1 MSFDDEVWVE
11 DEKEIC
17 KIERLNEAQAATKFR
32 VDPLAKQGIQ
42 DLLCLSDLNEFNC
55 LHNIRI
61 RYLKELIYTQIGS
74 SILVSINPYV
84 FLQNIYNQETIA
96 YYKIKLGQHQA
107 QLKTSVREN
116 EFEPHLFKIAQLSYD
131 QLFETK
137 TKELRICSMIIS
149 GESGSGKTESTKI
162 LLRYLAA
169 ESRSGLFRTIQ
180 HGQTIEQQIFASNP
194 VLEAFGNAK
203 TARNDNSSRFG
214 KFMHLYFNPDT
225 KRVSTAKVDNYL
237 LEKSRVVKIN
247 KQERNY
253 HIFYQIIASQIP
265 ELKLKSPQQ
274 YEYLKGGDL
283 SYQRNEKQ
291 EFEETDKCLD
301 NLNFSPDQKKYIYQT
316 LAGLLHLGNI
326 QIEYDSIKSK
336 LKLDDSLKLAS
347 QLLGIPNQQLED
359 LICKVFTSV
368 GKEIVTKNN
377 NLESAQS
384 SRDTLAKHLYEKLF
398 NWLINKINE
407 QLLNIKSLSFSNQ
420 QQQPQLTQ
428 YMIGIL
434 DIFGFEIF
442 TDANGLHSNS
452 FEQLNINFTNEKLQ
466 QHFNQQMFVTEQKE
480 YDQESIK
487 WQQIKFPDNKKIIE
501 LIENSQISIYK
512 MLIDQ
517 TIVLNRGDKEFLN
530 SLKQLPKDHLVL
542 VSDLQTAEI
551 EPRFD
556 KKLHRIAKFDWFCLK
571 HFAGAVAYN
580 VTGFVEKNRDSINSE
595 VFKVLPNST
604 NPVLKEIWSNI
615 QNDNQNMKQ
624 NNVIT
629 KFQNSL
635 KDLLN
640 LLNQSIP
647 KYIRCIK
654 PNNFK
659 QPLTFDAQEVKRQ
672 MTCAG
677 LMEAIQIRKAG
688 YEIRQKHIDFIKK
701 YQYLVNKN
709 PKNIKNIEE
718 MFKLLG
724 ENQQIG
730 QFLKEQQNQLGF
742 QIGKTKLF
750 MKQDF
755 REYFDNKLIEFRLKY
770 IMKIQKQ
777 FRIYRKIN
785 IMKTKLKELHKKLIR
800 IKRAIKR
807 FLFKKSIKQ
816 RIILRQK
823 INTLISKCIKCSS
836 KMNIYYS
843 LNQWKNRIQE
853 IKAIEQAQLLDDVE
867 IIGESIEFTKILK
880 IDSYSQE
887 SDLTNKQQQQEEL
900 QQNEIKQQLET
911 KQQEQTQILKQEGN
925 SKGSFLKQT
934 VQLNTQEKIKQ
945 VDQNQ
950 DQIKLQDIIQSKE
963 MQFYEEKIN
972 TLMQEIDDEKKKRIQ
987 LEQEN
992 KQLNHSL
999 QDVQQN
1005 DIAEDRHREQILKL
1019 EKELFKR
1026 DQIIHDLN
1034 VKLNDYSKQIKQ
1046 SSSINRLSEVQDMK
1060 ISQLD
1065 GQLQK
1070 KNELLKLYS
1079 DLTKSLNKG
1088 WRMKILENE
1097 CLFTYFNLKTYQ
1109 QKLPIYEQFQ
1119 ITQIVETGD
1128 LLQKQIKDLQQQIS
1142 QLEQSLSKSQ
1152 MNQ

>member
-1 MSFDDEVWVE
+1 MSYDDEVWIE
-11 DEKEIC
+11 DQKEIC
-17 KIERLNEAQAATKFR
+17 KIERLNEAQAAKKFR

-61 RYLKELIYTQIGS
+61 RYLREQIYTQIGS

-84 FLQNIYNQETIA
+84 FLPNVYNQETIA
-96 YYKIKLGQHQA
+96 YYKIKLGQHQSE
-107 QLKTSVREN
+107 LKTSVREN
-116 EFEPHLFKIAQLSYD
+116 EFHPHLFKIAQLSFD

-162 LLRYLAA
+162 LLKYLAA
-169 ESRSGLFRTIQ
+169 ESKSGLFRTIQ
-180 HGQTIEQQIFASNP
+180 QGQTIEQQIFASNP

-214 KFMHLYFNPDT
+214 KFMHLYFNADT

-247 KQERNY
+247 NQERNY

-265 ELKLKSPQQ
+265 ELKLQAPNK

-283 SYQRNEKQ
+283 NYQRDEKQ

-301 NLNFSPDQKKYIYQT
+301 NLNFSPDQKRYIYQI

-326 QIEYDSIKSK
+326 QILYDSQKST
-336 LKLDDSLKLAS
+336 LKLDDSVKLAS
-347 QLLGIPNQQLED
+347 QLLGIQIQYLED
-359 LICKVFTSV
+359 LICKVFNYV
-368 GKEIVTKNN
+368 GKETVTRNN

-384 SRDTLAKHLYEKLF
+384 ARDTLAKHLYEKLF
-398 NWLINKINE
+398 NWLITKINE
-407 QLLNIKSLSFSNQ
+407 QLLNIKSLSFQN
-420 QQQPQLTQ
+420 QQQPQLTK

-442 TDANGLHSNS
+442 TDPNGLHTNS

-466 QHFNQQMFVTEQKE
+466 QHFNEQMFVTEQKE

-487 WQQIKFPDNKKIIE
+487 WQQIKFPDNKKIID
-501 LIENSQISIYK
+501 LIENSQTSIYK

-517 TIVLNRGDKEFLN
+517 TIVLNRGDKEFLS

-551 EPRFD
+551 ESRFD
-556 KKLHRIAKFDWFCLK
+556 KKLHRVAKFDWFCLK

-580 VTGFVEKNRDSINSE
+580 VSGFVEKNRDSINSE

-604 NPVLKEIWSNI
+604 NPVLKEIWSQV

-624 NNVIT
+624 NNVVT

-640 LLNQSIP
+640 LLNLSIP

-659 QPLTFDAQEVKRQ
+659 QPLTFDASEVRRQ

-688 YEIRQKHIDFIKK
+688 YEIRQKHSEFIKK
-701 YQYLVNKN
+701 YQHLVNKN

-718 MFKLLG
+718 MLKLLG

-730 QFLKEQQNQLGF
+730 AFLKEQQTELGF

-750 MKQDF
+750 MKQHF
-755 REYFDNKLIEFRLKY
+755 REYFDTKLIEFRLKY
-770 IMKIQKQ
+770 ILKIQKQ
-777 FRIYRKIN
+777 FRIYRQIK
-785 IMKTKLKELHKKLIR
+785 IMKKQLKELHNKLIR

-807 FLFKKSIKQ
+807 FLFQKSIEK
-816 RIILRQK
+816 RISLRRK
-823 INTLISKCIKCSS
+823 INALVSSCIKAQS
-836 KMNIYYS
+836 KINKHYS
-843 LNQWKNRIQE
+843 INQLKDRIQE
-853 IKAIEQAQLLDDVE
+853 IKNLEQAQILDDVE
-867 IIGESIEFTKILK
+867 IIDKSIEFTKVLR
-880 IDSYSQE
+880 IDSDSKE
-887 SDLTNKQQQQEEL
+887 SDLISKQQQEPL
-900 QQNEIKQQLET
+900 QKEIKQQIEP
-911 KQQEQTQILKQEGN
+911 QQEQTQIEKKEAN

-934 VQLNTQEKIKQ
+934 VKQNTQEIKQ
-945 VDQNQ
+945 QVDKNQ
-950 DQIKLQDIIQSKE
+950 DQIKLQELVQSKE
-963 MQFYEEKIN
+963 IQFYEEKLSS
-972 TLMQEIDDEKKKRIQ
+972 LMKEIDEEKNKRVQIEQDTNQRIQ
-987 LEQEN
+987 SLKLEQQSEITEE
-992 KQLNHSL
+992 K
-999 QDVQQN
+999 
-1005 DIAEDRHREQILKL
+1005 HREQIQKL
-1019 EKELFKR
+1019 ENEIFRR

-1046 SSSINRLSEVQDMK
+1046 SNSMNRLSDVQNIK
-1060 ISQLD
+1060 ISQLES
-1065 GQLQK
+1065 QLQK
-1070 KNELLKLYS
+1070 KNDLIKLYQ
-1079 DLTKSLNKG
+1079 DQIKSLNKG
-1088 WRMKILENE
+1088 WRIKILENE
-1097 CLFTYFNLKTYQ
+1097 CLFNYFNLKTYQ

-1128 LLQKQIKDLQQQIS
+1128 LLQKQIKDLQQQIQ

-1152 MNQ
+1152 ITTQ

>member
-1 MSFDDEVWVE
+1 MSYDDEVWIE
-11 DEKEIC
+11 DQKEIC
-17 KIERLNEAQAATKFR
+17 KIERLNEAQAAKKFR

-61 RYLKELIYTQIGS
+61 RYLREQIYTQIGS

-84 FLQNIYNQETIA
+84 FLPNVYNQETIA
-96 YYKIKLGQHQA
+96 YYKIKLGQHQSE
-107 QLKTSVREN
+107 LKTSVREN
-116 EFEPHLFKIAQLSYD
+116 EFHPHLFKIAQLSFD

-162 LLRYLAA
+162 LLKYLAA
-169 ESRSGLFRTIQ
+169 ESKSGLFRTIQ
-180 HGQTIEQQIFASNP
+180 QGQTIEQQIFASNP

-247 KQERNY
+247 NQERNY

-265 ELKLKSPQQ
+265 ELKLQAPNK

-283 SYQRNEKQ
+283 TYQRDERQ

-301 NLNFSPDQKKYIYQT
+301 NLNFSPDQKRYMYQS

-326 QIEYDSIKSK
+326 QIVYDSQKST

-347 QLLGIPNQQLED
+347 QLLGIQIQQLED
-359 LICKVFTSV
+359 LICRVFTFV
-368 GKEIVTKNN
+368 GKETVTRNN

-384 SRDTLAKHLYEKLF
+384 ARDTLAKHLYEKLF
-398 NWLINKINE
+398 NWLITKINE
-407 QLLNIKSLSFSNQ
+407 QLLNIKSLSFQN
-420 QQQPQLTQ
+420 QQQPQLTK

-442 TDANGLHSNS
+442 TDANGLHTNS

-466 QHFNQQMFVTEQKE
+466 QHFNEQMFVTEQKE

-487 WQQIKFPDNKKIIE
+487 WQQIKFPDNKKIIDV
-501 LIENSQISIYK
+501 IENSQISIYK

-517 TIVLNRGDKEFLN
+517 TIVLNRGDKEFLS
-530 SLKQLPKDHLVL
+530 SLKSLPKDHLVL
-542 VSDLQTAEI
+542 VNDLQTAEI

-556 KKLHRIAKFDWFCLK
+556 KKLHRVAKFDWFCLK

-580 VTGFVEKNRDSINSE
+580 VSGFVEKNRDSINSE

-604 NPVLKEIWSNI
+604 NPVLKEIWSNV

-624 NNVIT
+624 NNVVT

-640 LLNQSIP
+640 LLNLSIP

-659 QPLTFDAQEVKRQ
+659 QPLTFDAQEVRRQ

-688 YEIRQKHIDFIKK
+688 YEIRQKHAEFIKK
-701 YQYLVNKN
+701 YQHLVNKN

-718 MFKLLG
+718 MLKLLS

-730 QFLKEQQNQLGF
+730 EFLKVQQTELGF

-750 MKQDF
+750 MKQHF
-755 REYFDNKLIEFRLKY
+755 REYFDTKLIEFRLKF
-770 IMKIQKQ
+770 ILKIQKQ
-777 FRIYRKIN
+777 FRIYRQIK
-785 IMKTKLKELHKKLIR
+785 IMKMKLKELHNKLIR
-800 IKRAIKR
+800 IKKAIKR
-807 FLFKKSIKQ
+807 LLFQKSIEK
-816 RIILRQK
+816 RIKLRRK
-823 INTLISKCIKCSS
+823 INTLVSSCIKAQS
-836 KMNIYYS
+836 KINKHYS
-843 LNQWKNRIQE
+843 INQLKDRVQE
-853 IKAIEQAQLLDDVE
+853 IKNLEQAQILDDVE
-867 IIGESIEFTKILK
+867 IIDKSIEFTKILRL
-880 IDSYSQE
+880 DSDSKE
-887 SDLTNKQQQQEEL
+887 SDLTSKQQQEPL
-900 QQNEIKQQLET
+900 QQEIKQQIEP
-911 KQQEQTQILKQEGN
+911 QQVQTQIEKKEAN

-934 VQLNTQEKIKQ
+934 VKQNTQEITQQ
-945 VDQNQ
+945 VEKNQ
-950 DQIKLQDIIQSKE
+950 DQVKLQELVQSKE
-963 MQFYEEKIN
+963 IQFYEEKLSS
-972 TLMQEIDDEKKKRIQ
+972 LMKEIDDEKKKRVQI
-987 LEQEN
+987 EQETDERI
-992 KQLNHSL
+992 QT
-999 QDVQQN
+999 
-1005 DIAEDRHREQILKL
+1005 LKL
-1019 EKELFKR
+1019 EQQSEITEEKHRDQIQKLENEIFRR

-1046 SSSINRLSEVQDMK
+1046 SNSMNRLSDVQNIK
-1060 ISQLD
+1060 ITQLES
-1065 GQLQK
+1065 QLQK
-1070 KNELLKLYS
+1070 KSDLIKLYQ
-1079 DLTKSLNKG
+1079 DQIKSLNKG
-1088 WRMKILENE
+1088 WRIKILENE
-1097 CLFTYFNLKTYQ
+1097 CLFNYFNLKTYQ

-1152 MNQ
+1152 MMTQ